1 MLGGRFVRFSD
12 PPRIP
17 DVEPANGP
25 ELADVLPELDTIGL
39 RRIFIGFPIY
49 DEAPS
54 LPAQEL
60 VQALSLQNVRV
71 IPFFT
76 YVHYVDP
83 ASLVAFAD
91 DISTRGGAPL
101 APIDLRIPVLAPEEE
116 IVARVRE
123 RVLARR
129 DLWDGDEES
138 PARIDCVEAPPPHSA
153 KLCAVP
159 AGNVWLG
166 SVNRGATS
174 TPPRL
179 YRVDAFAM
187 DEREITVAQYARC
200 VAAGRCH
207 ERIPRGVSVALTKN
221 GDAMPQPDLSWSD
234 AADYCTFVGLGLPT
248 EAQWVRAARAEPLD
262 AYPWGQA
269 QPGLPPARANL
280 GEKPGHGLPHYELAD
295 PDSSWTGD
303 GVAGLAEGC
312 SFALGRGP
320 FGHCDLIGNLLE
332 WVEGS
337 VPTAKG
343 GSWLDVEAGF
353 VTIDVRATVQQLDLG
368 SYQTGARCAR
378 SIPTSDRPSESG
390 E

>member
-1 MLGGRFVRFSD
+1 
-12 PPRIP
+12 
-17 DVEPANGP
+17 
-25 ELADVLPELDTIGL
+25 
-39 RRIFIGFPIY
+39 
-49 DEAPS
+49 
-54 LPAQEL
+54 
-60 VQALSLQNVRV
+60 
-71 IPFFT
+71 
-76 YVHYVDP
+76 
-83 ASLVAFAD
+83 
-91 DISTRGGAPL
+91 
-101 APIDLRIPVLAPEEE
+101 
-116 IVARVRE
+116 
-123 RVLARR
+123 
-129 DLWDGDEES
+129 
-138 PARIDCVEAPPPHSA
+138 
-153 KLCAVP
+153 
-159 AGNVWLG
+159 
-166 SVNRGATS
+166 
-174 TPPRL
+174 
-179 YRVDAFAM
+179 M

-337 VPTAKG
+337 LPFTKPSMPLPSPMPMGAV
-343 GSWLDVEAGF
+343 GSPSKKSSPSKSLAPIRVEGAPSS
-353 VTIDVRATVQQLDLG
+353 DALQARARQ
-368 SYQTGARCAR
+368 ARPRVERAR
-378 SIPTSDRPSESG
+378 
-390 E
+390 